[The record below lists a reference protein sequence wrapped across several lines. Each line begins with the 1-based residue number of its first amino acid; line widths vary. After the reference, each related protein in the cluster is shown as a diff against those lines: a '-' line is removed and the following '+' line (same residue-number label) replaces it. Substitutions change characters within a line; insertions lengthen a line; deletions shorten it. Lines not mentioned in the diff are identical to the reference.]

1 MTRRQALEAFRDP
14 LWRISRLYSIR
25 TRDGSV
31 IKFAPRPQ
39 QAQIIDLIY
48 RQGCR
53 RIIILKAR
61 QLGFSTLLGVI
72 CADRLCFGLGQ
83 QISLIDQTIEDA
95 RQKLRDIVMV
105 AYDSLDPA
113 LKRELPITRS
123 NTGELAVKFVRHEEA
138 KTNAMFAGTHARG
151 GANSFLWVSEWGVIQ
166 ATDLARSEEIL
177 TGALPSVGD
186 GICVVETTWRG
197 GRNGHFWSLVKS
209 ALETPE
215 EQKGPLDWRVVF
227 FPWQDDPVTSD
238 AVPRPLG
245 EETARYFAGLPASA
259 GEFSPGQMSW
269 YQRKRAELGM
279 FVLREF
285 PTVMEECFQAPVEG
299 AIYAAAIDK
308 LRVEGAIKPWIVD
321 NSALTHTAWDLG
333 SPVNTAVWYFQLG
346 PMGEIR
352 VIDCDL
358 DLDVPPVERVARM
371 LAKGYLYGSHFL
383 PHDAQQRRKR
393 AHVLNE
399 IKDAGLPNCKAV
411 PRTYDIWVGINR
423 LRQMLPRFSFRIPQC
438 ERGLEALSN
447 YHTIRET
454 STGIARD
461 EPCHDWSSHACDA
474 LRLIAECEAAH
485 MLRNAGAG
493 GASAYRGGVTVKT
506 GFRGESSAEA
516 REESILDRFF
526 GPDPQPPRARD
537 PMSGEEEH
545 LSREELVE
553 REHQARLREHEEWPK
568 RLEEI
573 CREAEIRWWAAH
585 PWLSSA
591 GPRMTRPDGA

>member
-1 MTRRQALEAFRDP
+1 MANAAGKQAGPLPSSVDEDETLEAFRDP
-14 LWRISRLYSIR
+14 RWRLERLYSIR
-25 TRDGSV
+25 RRDGSI
-31 IKFAPRPQ
+31 IKFRPRPQ
-39 QAQIIDLIY
+39 QRQIIDLIY

-61 QLGFSTLLGVI
+61 QLGFSTLLGVV
-72 CADRLCFGLGQ
+72 CADRLCFGTGQ
-83 QISLIDQTIEDA
+83 QISLIDQTLEDA
-95 RQKLRDIVMV
+95 RQKLRDIVLV

-166 ATDLARSEEIL
+166 SSDLTRSEEIL

-186 GICVVETTWRG
+186 GVCVVETTWKG
-197 GRNGHFWSLVKS
+197 GRNGHLWSLVKS

-227 FPWQDDPVTSD
+227 FPWQHDPSYKD

-259 GEFSPGQMSW
+259 GEFSPGQISW

-321 NSALTHTAWDLG
+321 YSALVHTAWDLG
-333 SPVNTAVWYFQLG
+333 SPINTCTWYFQLG

-352 VIDCDL
+352 VIDVDMDL
-358 DLDVPPVERVARM
+358 DIPPVERVARM

-383 PHDAQQRRKR
+383 PHDALATQKSGRTF
-393 AHVLNE
+393 LNE
-399 IKDAGLPNCKAV
+399 LRDAGLANCKAV
-411 PRTYDIWVGINR
+411 PRTSDIWVGINR
-423 LRQMLPRFSFRIPQC
+423 LKQMLPRFSFRLPHC
-438 ERGLEALSN
+438 ESGIEALCN

-454 STGIARD
+454 PTGIARD

-474 LRLIAECEAAH
+474 LRLVAEAEASG
-485 MLRNAGAG
+485 MLSRAGSTG
-493 GASAYRGGVTVKT
+493 ISARRQPVCVITGLRSCSEVRGGEV
-506 GFRGESSAEA
+506 
-516 REESILDRFF
+516 SILDRFF
-526 GPDPQPPRARD
+526 GPEPGRPVR
-537 PMSGEEEH
+537 
-545 LSREELVE
+545 V
-553 REHQARLREHEEWPK
+553 
-568 RLEEI
+568 
-573 CREAEIRWWAAH
+573 IR
-585 PWLSSA
+585 
-591 GPRMTRPDGA
+591 